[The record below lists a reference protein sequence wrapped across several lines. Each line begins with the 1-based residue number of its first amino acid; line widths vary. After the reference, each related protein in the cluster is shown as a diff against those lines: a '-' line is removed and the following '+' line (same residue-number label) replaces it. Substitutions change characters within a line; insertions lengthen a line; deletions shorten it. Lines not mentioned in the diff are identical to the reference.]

1 MVRSNTLARIAL
13 LALLGI
19 PAAGCAVAGGIFKAG
34 VGIGAFAVIVVVLI
48 VVFVIAKMKG

>member
-1 MVRSNTLARIAL
+1 MVRSNTLARVAL

-34 VGIGAFAVIVVVLI
+34 VGVGAFAVIVVVVL

>member
-1 MVRSNTLARIAL
+1 MVRSNTLARVAL

-34 VGIGAFAVIVVVLI
+34 VGVGAFAVLVVVVLI
-48 VVFVIAKMKG
+48 VVVIAKMKG

>member
-1 MVRSNTLARIAL
+1 MVRARTLAQIAL

-34 VGIGAFAVIVVVLI
+34 VGVGAFAVILVVVLI
-48 VVFVIAKMKG
+48 VVAIAKMKG

>member
-1 MVRSNTLARIAL
+1 MNRSNTLARVAL

-34 VGIGAFAVIVVVLI
+34 VGVGAFAVLVVVVL

>member
-1 MVRSNTLARIAL
+1 MNRSNTLARVAL

-34 VGIGAFAVIVVVLI
+34 VGVGAFVVILVVVL
-48 VVFVIAKMKG
+48 VVVVVSKMTG

>member
-13 LALLGI
+13 LALVGM

-34 VGIGAFAVIVVVLI
+34 VGVGAFAVIVVVLL
-48 VVFVIAKMKG
+48 VVFLVAKMKG

>member
-1 MVRSNTLARIAL
+1 MPRSNVLARIAI

-34 VGIGAFAVIVVVLI
+34 VGVGALAVIAVVLLI
-48 VVFVIAKMKG
+48 VFAIATMKG